1 MLSHCIGVPSFV
13 YKTERIWKNAHNINI
28 PMSLERADDQ
38 KKITAEYLQY
48 ELNFWFMW
56 MDTLECTLQLM

>member
-1 MLSHCIGVPSFV
+1 
-13 YKTERIWKNAHNINI
+13 
-28 PMSLERADDQ
+28 MSLEGADDQ